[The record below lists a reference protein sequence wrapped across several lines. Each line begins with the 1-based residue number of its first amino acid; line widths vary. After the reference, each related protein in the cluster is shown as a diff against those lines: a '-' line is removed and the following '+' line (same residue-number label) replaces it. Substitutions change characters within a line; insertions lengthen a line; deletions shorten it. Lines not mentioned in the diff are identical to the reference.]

1 MIKTKV
7 TFFGGP
13 AFKQLIRAI

>member
-13 AFKQLIRAI
+13 AFIHPIRTM